1 MCYSRCVDICGG
13 NIYSVGNRDD
23 KKGKGSFMGSKFDR
37 AYRYLKGMYADN
49 YYPRVLVDRVKGEIE
64 GVVGWLEMGAHD
76 SEEVQERFDS
86 MTTAINN
93 LSVVFSEND
102 SEIGTGARNAIA
114 LDVIN
119 IINYYKLPVK
129 VNDALR
135 LRTW

>member
-1 MCYSRCVDICGG
+1 
-13 NIYSVGNRDD
+13 
-23 KKGKGSFMGSKFDR
+23 MGSKFDR

-49 YYPRVLVDRVKGEIE
+49 YYPKVLVDRVRGEIE
-64 GVVGWLEMGAHD
+64 GVVGWLEMCEHD
-76 SEEVQERFDS
+76 SDEVQERFDT
-86 MTTAINN
+86 MTNAINH